1 MLGCSAAVTETLSP
15 SQLRPAV
22 IQRMW
27 TSETAGALVMLLTFS
42 AMKLSFSLKTHED
55 GTLRPEISAKPTKMD
70 A

>member
-1 MLGCSAAVTETLSP
+1 
-15 SQLRPAV
+15 
-22 IQRMW
+22 
-27 TSETAGALVMLLTFS
+27 LVMLLTFS